1 MNNQYVKVL
10 SLVSFLAVAAYPLTA
25 RAEAD
30 IGRASTA
37 PTAAEHRFQIVKATE
52 TTVWRL
58 DRQSGDIVACQFD
71 GAAMVCGAS
80 AEAVTR
86 PKSSYDELKRER
98 AREAAEERALKRAA
112 RENALSFILGA
123 MRSMMAMAREF
134 ELEQPRTPLD

>member
-10 SLVSFLAVAAYPLTA
+10 SLVFFLAVAAYPLTA

-71 GAAMVCGAS
+71 GAAMVCGAPG
-80 AEAVTR
+80 EAVTW

>member
-1 MNNQYVKVL
+1 MIHQYIKVFYL
-10 SLVSFLAVAAYPLTA
+10 SFLLVAASSAFVA

-30 IGRASTA
+30 IGRAPA
-37 PTAAEHRFQIVKATE
+37 PPTDAEYRYQIVKATE

-71 GAAMVCGAS
+71 GAAMVCGAA

-98 AREAAEERALKRAA
+98 ARETAEERALKRAE
-112 RENALSFILGA
+112 REDALGFILGA
-123 MRSMMAMAREF
+123 MRSMLAMAREF
-134 ELEQPRTPLD
+134 ELERPRTPLD